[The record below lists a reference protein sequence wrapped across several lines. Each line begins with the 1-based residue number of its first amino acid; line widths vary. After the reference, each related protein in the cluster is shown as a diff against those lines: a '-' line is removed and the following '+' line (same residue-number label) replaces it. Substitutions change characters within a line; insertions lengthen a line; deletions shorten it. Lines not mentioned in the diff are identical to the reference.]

1 MEYFTNL
8 PNSSQ
13 ILVNK
18 LKIKEQIKRK
28 SKMKTSKKIG
38 ATTSGVYLPQS
49 ASLQSLTSSANP
61 GQLPRFEHFL

>member
-1 MEYFTNL
+1 MENFTNL

-38 ATTSGVYLPQS
+38 TTSGVYLPQS